1 MRRFLQYRH
10 HTMELNLT
18 YERIKDLQ
26 AREAALRGY
35 L

>member
-1 MRRFLQYRH
+1 
-10 HTMELNLT
+10 MELNLT

-26 AREAALRGY
+26 ARETALRGY

>member
-1 MRRFLQYRH
+1 
-10 HTMELNLT
+10 MELNLT